1 MRYDKLTI
9 KAQEA
14 IQSAESYAHQY
25 NHTALDGGHLL
36 LALTSQRDGVIPPL
50 FDRLGIQR
58 AQVEKELEKV
68 LKSKDI
74 KDDIGEITKTV
85 IKRLYK
91 DLSYHHPYIIDR
103 IKV

>member
-1 MRYDKLTI
+1 MQISR
-9 KAQEA
+9 
-14 IQSAESYAHQY
+14 
-25 NHTALDGGHLL
+25 
-36 LALTSQRDGVIPPL
+36 
-50 FDRLGIQR
+50 DRLKEIILEELSR
-58 AQVEKELEKV
+58 RDKDDIEKLISKQLDKDLKKAVKDEIEIV

>member
-1 MRYDKLTI
+1 MQISR
-9 KAQEA
+9 
-14 IQSAESYAHQY
+14 
-25 NHTALDGGHLL
+25 
-36 LALTSQRDGVIPPL
+36 
-50 FDRLGIQR
+50 DRLKEIILEELSKR
-58 AQVEKELEKV
+58 DKDDIEKLISKQLDKDLKKAVKDEIEIV